1 MNTRG
6 VKADGRI
13 FSEFIQA
20 NERYLKRS
28 AMGNTVHKRNWG
40 YYERKL
46 YSWLIRFSR
55 SAYFG
60 ALLASSPLNEPNIQA
75 GIEACSNMTLGNLS
89 MRRRER
95 KQIKATTS
103 VGHDKPSLISVGQI
117 VFILCIIVQTSAQ
130 TYNDL
135 RKLWMADEPRS

>member
-1 MNTRG
+1 
-6 VKADGRI
+6 
-13 FSEFIQA
+13 
-20 NERYLKRS
+20 
-28 AMGNTVHKRNWG
+28 MGNMVHKRNWG

-60 ALLASSPLNEPNIQA
+60 ALLASSPLNEANFKA

-95 KQIKATTS
+95 KQIKATIIEFFPNGIFTS
-103 VGHDKPSLISVGQI
+103 VGKYSNSV
-117 VFILCIIVQTSAQ
+117 VELPVKKV
-130 TYNDL
+130 DL
-135 RKLWMADEPRS
+135 GK